1 MHVRPPEEP
10 IQLGERED
18 EHGRTVAD
26 VLGPLVPPQAL
37 RGPILIVA
45 AHPDDEVLGASWLLL
60 HGPGC
65 HVVHVT
71 DGAPRNVSPR
81 SPGAQLSHEAYAR
94 LREREALA
102 ALALARVPPS
112 RLLSLGAADQEAT
125 QQLVTLTQCLVALL
139 KAIRPTLLV
148 VHPYEGGHPDHDAA
162 AFVSHAAVALMAR
175 AGRTPPAL
183 LEMTS
188 YHRRQ
193 DSRVTGEFLPA
204 PDGRL
209 VATVSF
215 TEAECAAKRRMLTC
229 HASQAR
235 ALEAFSVGQ
244 ERYRAAPRYDFTHPP
259 HKGTLQY
266 ETHDWRMSGTRWR
279 ELARQAL
286 EELKLPEAPWH

>member
-1 MHVRPPEEP
+1 MLPPDEP
-10 IQLGERED
+10 IQLGEREN

-26 VLGPLVPPQAL
+26 VLGPLLQPEAL
-37 RGPILIVA
+37 RGPILVVA
-45 AHPDDEVLGASWLLL
+45 AHPDDEVLGASWLLR

-71 DGAPRNVSPR
+71 DGAPRDASLRAPDAPHTR
-81 SPGAQLSHEAYAR
+81 EAYAR

-102 ALALARVPPS
+102 ALALAGVPPNH
-112 RLLSLGAADQEAT
+112 LFSLGAADQEAT
-125 QQLVTLTQCLVALL
+125 QHLVTLTQCLVALL
-139 KAIRPTLLV
+139 KALRPTLLV

-175 AGRTPPAL
+175 SGRTPPAL

-193 DSRVTGEFLPA
+193 EARVTGDFLPA

-215 TEAECAAKRRMLTC
+215 TEAEHAAKRRMLTC

-235 ALEAFSVGQ
+235 LLETFSVEQ
-244 ERYRAAPRYDFTHPP
+244 ERYRAAPRYDFTRPP

-266 ETHDWRMSGTRWR
+266 ETHEWRMTGTRWR

>member
-1 MHVRPPEEP
+1 M
-10 IQLGERED
+10 
-18 EHGRTVAD
+18 
-26 VLGPLVPPQAL
+26 
-37 RGPILIVA
+37 RGPILVVA

-71 DGAPRNVSPR
+71 DGAPRDAS
-81 SPGAQLSHEAYAR
+81 YAR

-102 ALALARVPPS
+102 ALALAGVPPN
-112 RLLSLGAADQEAT
+112 RLFSLGAADQEAT
-125 QQLVTLTQCLVALL
+125 QHLVTLTQCLVALL
-139 KAIRPTLLV
+139 KALRPTLLV

-215 TEAECAAKRRMLTC
+215 TEAECATKQRMLTC

-235 ALEAFSVGQ
+235 LLETFSVGQ
-244 ERYRAAPRYDFTHPP
+244 ERYRTAPRYDFTRPP
-259 HKGTLQY
+259 HQGTLQY
-266 ETHDWRMSGTRWR
+266 EAHNSRMTGTHWR

-286 EELKLPEAPWH
+286 EALKLPEAPWH